1 MNCAVIQ
8 GIISCTLPH
17 SLLQA
22 EALKEQSSSRVRLNV
37 TIHAPLVLLPL
48 SASSQSAL
56 VANLGS
62 LTVTNKFLEACK
74 VAEVSSASKP
84 SGFVL
89 PTGQKA
95 IVDKMS
101 ILVTSIQLGR

>member
-1 MNCAVIQ
+1 M
-8 GIISCTLPH
+8 
-17 SLLQA
+17 LLQA
-22 EALKEQSSSRVRLNV
+22 EALKEQRSSRVRLKV

-62 LTVTNKFLEACK
+62 LTVTNKFLEASE
-74 VAEVSSASKP
+74 VAGSSSASKP
-84 SGFVL
+84 SGFVS

-95 IVDKMS
+95 IVDKMT
-101 ILVTSIQLGR
+101 IRLTSIQLGRWVD